1 MKITQAKDYKKPLYA
16 VGIAAAL
23 TALAVTGCGDNPGKS
38 GKSVDY
44 AGDIQVVT
52 EYSKPDGDI
61 VELAGA
67 TDVYTEPTDETVETE
82 SRYSDPDD
90 DVRLD
95 GGVEFYEP

>member
-38 GKSVDY
+38 GLVCASRKGQSL
-44 AGDIQVVT
+44 T
-52 EYSKPDGDI
+52 SKPDGDI
-61 VELAGA
+61 VELAGD

>member
-61 VELAGA
+61 VELAGD

-95 GGVEFYEP
+95 GGVEFYAP

>member
-23 TALAVTGCGDNPGKS
+23 TALAVTGCGDNPGKP
-38 GKSVDY
+38 VDY

-61 VELAGA
+61 VELAGD

-90 DVRLD
+90 KVCLD

>member
-38 GKSVDY
+38 GKPVDY

-61 VELAGA
+61 VELAGD

-82 SRYSDPDD
+82 SRYSKPDD
-90 DVRLD
+90 DVRLE
-95 GGVEFYEP
+95 GGVEFEDP